1 MTVAEYKA
9 YIQSIDD
16 MEQRVINDNVYPKV
30 RSNRCK
36 AFCYVVSELTKECIR
51 YFKYHLIIMPPK
63 ARPKSKTKIGKK
75 PIPEDFELSSD
86 EEGPKTITLTKEQ
99 RLMSKNIVINC
110 PLCDGRIQLRHEI

>member
-1 MTVAEYKA
+1 MTYAEYEA

-51 YFKYHLIIMPPK
+51 YFKISSNNNN
-63 ARPKSKTKIGKK
+63 ATKSKA
-75 PIPEDFELSSD
+75 
-86 EEGPKTITLTKEQ
+86 KE
-99 RLMSKNIVINC
+99 
-110 PLCDGRIQLRHEI
+110 